1 LERHLTGQ
9 MESSSFGRILERMK
23 SWFQGNF

>member
-1 LERHLTGQ
+1 VAQQIQVGLDAN
-9 MESSSFGRILERMK
+9 SFGRILERMK